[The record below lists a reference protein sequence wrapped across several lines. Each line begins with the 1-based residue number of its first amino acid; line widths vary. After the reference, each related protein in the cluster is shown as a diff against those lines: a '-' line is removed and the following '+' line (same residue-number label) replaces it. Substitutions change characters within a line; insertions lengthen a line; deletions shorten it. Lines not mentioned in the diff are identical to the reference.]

1 MAITAYSVGKTVEV
15 KTYVFGC
22 CAEGLSVT
30 NIRITSLNP
39 LNFLSVN
46 QIRKGL
52 ATINSSLPLT
62 YRANEKYHIKLQVR
76 LM

>member
-1 MAITAYSVGKTVEV
+1 MAITPYSVGKTVEL

-22 CAEGLSVT
+22 CAESLSVT

-46 QIRKGL
+46 QVRKGL
-52 ATINSSLPLT
+52 ATINSRLPLT
-62 YRANEKYHIKLQVR
+62 YCANEKTSSKL
-76 LM
+76 